1 MPYWVGVVGSRDA
14 VNRLRTED
22 LTWWCVPKEA
32 AAGDLLAMYVARSR
46 LRDLP
51 EDQGGIVA
59 IFEITGPDPERDTDC
74 RQFGGGGGMQVL
86 APVKIAVRQCFSIS
100 LKLVEMKRD
109 KRLSAS
115 PVCSEIFS
123 RHVLYSLLPPVLP
136 HVILLLDA
144 SRAMLP
150 RQSPWRSWIRIFD

>member
-1 MPYWVGVVGSRDA
+1 
-14 VNRLRTED
+14 
-22 LTWWCVPKEA
+22 
-32 AAGDLLAMYVARSR
+32 MYVARSR

-59 IFEITGPDPERDTDC
+59 IFEIMGPDPERDTDC

-86 APVKIAVRQCFSIS
+86 APVKIAVRERFSIS

-115 PVCSEIFS
+115 QFVRRSFQGTCFTASSIEFRRIT
-123 RHVLYSLLPPVLP
+123 SLLASKQIAPQVKPP
-136 HVILLLDA
+136 
-144 SRAMLP
+144 
-150 RQSPWRSWIRIFD
+150 